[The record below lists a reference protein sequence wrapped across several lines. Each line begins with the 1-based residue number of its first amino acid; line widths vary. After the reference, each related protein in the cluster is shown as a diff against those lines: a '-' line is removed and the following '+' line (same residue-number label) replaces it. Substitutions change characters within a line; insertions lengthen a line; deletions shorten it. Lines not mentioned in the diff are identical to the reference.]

1 MGMLAENDLIDIRE
15 QDSDK
20 SSVEEGQENNEDLS
34 EDDMSEES
42 GTYFDSSWSDA
53 ESALY

>member
-20 SSVEEGQENNEDLS
+20 SSIEEGQENNEDLS
-34 EDDMSEES
+34 EEDMSEES